1 MRISRTFITKSVL
14 QIFFFNQNAIWI
26 QNHATDAGYVAQ
38 ASITIQVIKKQS
50 QQEESFLKN
59 WRKINIENQQI
70 AKASNENED
79 DDSGSSWQL
88 GTSLAET
95 LSNNRHSNHK
105 SKSWVKSSLPQ
116 FWIHFYIKFT
126 QRKEIEHQKI
136 KD

>member
-59 WRKINIENQQI
+59 WRKINIENQQN
-70 AKASNENED
+70 AKASNENVD
-79 DDSGSSWQL
+79 DDSGSSWVQVL
-88 GTSLAET
+88 QKPWVIIVTQTTNPKVE
-95 LSNNRHSNHK
+95 SNLVYLNFESISISNLHRG
-105 SKSWVKSSLPQ
+105 
-116 FWIHFYIKFT
+116 
-126 QRKEIEHQKI
+126 RKLNTK
-136 KD
+136 K